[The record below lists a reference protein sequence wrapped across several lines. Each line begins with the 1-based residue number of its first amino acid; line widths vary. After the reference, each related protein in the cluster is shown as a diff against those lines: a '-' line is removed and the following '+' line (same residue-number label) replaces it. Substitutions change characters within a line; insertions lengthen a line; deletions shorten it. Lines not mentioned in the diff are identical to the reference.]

1 MVKQTVDSKWWYG
14 NAVTLGLFVL
24 GLIATGI
31 NILVGFAAWAFWL
44 SVIFVYAS
52 LGVGYLS
59 IISFYFETRKVRLET
74 EYSPKVW
81 LYILGYIIA
90 SPILVSAVYLIN
102 RSEHV
107 VTSFRD

>member
-14 NAVTLGLFVL
+14 NAVTLGLFL
-24 GLIATGI
+24 LFLIAAGI
-31 NILVGFAAWAFWL
+31 NILVGGTAWSARL
-44 SVIFVYAS
+44 SVIFVTAS

-59 IISFYFETRKVRLET
+59 IISFYFDTRKVRSET

-81 LYILGYIIA
+81 LYMLGYIIA
-90 SPILVSAVYLIN
+90 SPVLVSAVYLIN